1 MFKRKTFNKRTGFT
15 LVELLVVI
23 GVLAILAAIAIPTV
37 AGLIDKSKVTSD
49 TKNANEMTN
58 AIERFTSEYELYY
71 DDVLSG
77 TININDLNATQ
88 NRVHSVTSA
97 TSRNDFSKLETKYYV
112 DRIAVN
118 TNTKYPVNEKTVK
131 KVIESYTKMSSSAFE
146 PKQTDHSFYYSPNI
160 GVVIVAKSG
169 SSVSELYEIAK
180 VDTENYL
187 DTDYKLSTNG
197 DIIEWINLSI
207 NANKESESEWTNL
220 VFATNEQ
227 TLYKALTPVDD
238 SDDDFNF
245 VGGGTG
251 GKGDALFCNHIDIS
265 VTNVKEPTCTEEGYT
280 GDATCNICGT
290 VISRGSI
297 AVTKDH
303 VIELVNVKDANCA
316 GNGYTGD
323 EKCIECKQ
331 IIKHGE
337 VIPSDGHGKTILK
350 DYVAPTCTENGFT
363 GNEVCIT
370 CQGIV
375 KGGEVIFATG
385 HGDTVISNKIEA
397 TCTNNGYTGDTV
409 CSDCNAII
417 ISGSIVPATG
427 HVETNLVNYS
437 QRTCTTDGYTGDEVC
452 AKCDALVKKGE
463 VLTATGHQN
472 VISKDVVEPTCVLD
486 GSLGSTYCNDCNTYI
501 SIGEIIP
508 ATGHRNTELRDK
520 IEPTCSSDG
529 YTGDTVCTD
538 CGAIVV
544 EGEVIASVGHIHTEV
559 QNIINATCTTDGYSG
574 DTVCTDCGIIVFN
587 GEFSPALGHNPT
599 VVNNVAATC
608 TEDGYT
614 GDTICSICN
623 ETLETGDVIYS
634 NGHIGIIYTDAIEA
648 TCTEDGYSGNPYCT
662 VCETDLGEGETIPAT
677 GHNPEI
683 RNVVYATCV
692 KNGYSGDTYCTR
704 CDECL
709 ATGEEVVSN
718 GHEDIVIL
726 NAVTATCTEDGY
738 TGDTYCNNC
747 ETIIEQGSIVTKT
760 GHQSTT
766 LKNRK
771 NPTCT
776 EDGYSGDYVCNKCGE
791 ITQAGSTI
799 AKLGHSGVT
808 LKNETITY
816 TGDQI
821 CSKGCVVVKGNNVA
835 CNMNVVDINN
845 LANNTW
851 EEIAIVAR
859 TGNAKKCA
867 WIGDTTNVT
876 VNGATYPVRAIGI
889 NRDKSAS
896 ITFEFTKPLSTS
908 VPFNSSPTSG
918 TLWSESTLR
927 SYLNSSLY
935 SQLNISNYI
944 ASVER
949 KTAGYTSSS
958 VSTVKTVTTTDK
970 IFILR
975 LEDILGYTKASKY
988 TKVVSGITTPYEYY
1002 QNATYSAPSKKTLS
1016 SPLVVTSGGY
1026 PPNRYLT
1033 TLYPNGSQVM
1043 YVPIQSTTGSYIYPA
1058 FVIGK

>member
-1 MFKRKTFNKRTGFT
+1 MFKRKTFNKRSGFT

-37 AGLIDKSKVTSD
+37 AGLVDKSKSTAD
-49 TKNANEMTN
+49 RKNANEMTN

-77 TININDLNATQ
+77 TVNINDLNTTQ

-97 TSRNDFSKLETKYYV
+97 TSRNDFSKLETQYYV

-118 TNTKYPVNEKTVK
+118 SNTKYPVNEKTVK
-131 KVIESYTKMSSSAFE
+131 KVIESYTKISSSAFE
-146 PKQTDHSFYYSPNI
+146 PKQTDYSFYYSPNI
-160 GVVIVAKSG
+160 GVVIVAKTG
-169 SSVSELYEIAK
+169 SSISDLYEIAN
-180 VDTENYL
+180 VQAENYL
-187 DTDYKLSTNG
+187 DTDYKVSSNG

-207 NANKESESEWTNL
+207 NANKKSESEWTNM
-220 VFATNEQ
+220 VFATNEA
-227 TLYKALTPVDD
+227 TIYKTLTPVDD
-238 SDDDFNF
+238 LNNDFNF

-280 GDATCNICGT
+280 GDATCNVCGT
-290 VISRGSI
+290 VISRGST
-297 AVTKDH
+297 AVMKDH
-303 VIELVNVKDANCA
+303 VTELVNVKDANCA

-323 EKCIECKQ
+323 KKCINCKQ
-331 IIKHGE
+331 IIEKGE
-337 VIPSDGHGKTILK
+337 IIPSDGHGKTTLK

-375 KGGEVIFATG
+375 KGGEIIFAIG
-385 HGDTVISNKIEA
+385 HGESVISNKQEA
-397 TCTNNGYTGDTV
+397 TCTVDGYTGDTV
-409 CSDCNAII
+409 CSVCNAII
-417 ISGSIVPATG
+417 INGSVVPATG
-427 HVETNLVNYS
+427 HVETKIVNYS
-437 QRTCTTDGYTGDEVC
+437 QKTCTTDGYTGDEVC
-452 AKCDALVKKGE
+452 AKCEVLVKKGE
-463 VLTATGHQN
+463 VLNATGHQN
-472 VISKDVVEPTCVLD
+472 VVSKDIIEPTCVLD

-501 SIGEIIP
+501 TVGEIIP

-520 IEPTCSSDG
+520 VEPTCSSNG
-529 YTGDTVCTD
+529 YSGDTVCTD
-538 CGAIVV
+538 CGAIIT
-544 EGEVIASVGHIHTEV
+544 EGETIVSIGHTHTEI
-559 QNIINATCTTDGYSG
+559 QNVIDASCTTDGYSG
-574 DTVCTDCGIIVFN
+574 DTVCTDCGIIIFN

-599 VVNNVAATC
+599 IINNVAATC
-608 TEDGYT
+608 IGNGYT
-614 GDTICSICN
+614 GDTVCSVCD
-623 ETLETGDVIYS
+623 ELLETGDIIYS
-634 NGHIGIIYTDAIEA
+634 NGHTGIVYNGAIEA
-648 TCTEDGYSGNPYCT
+648 TCTTDGFSGSAYCT

-709 ATGEEVVSN
+709 ATGEEIASN
-718 GHEDIVIL
+718 GHEDTVIL
-726 NAVTATCTEDGY
+726 NAITVTCTEDGY

-791 ITQAGSTI
+791 IAQAGSTI

-821 CSKGCVVVKGNNVA
+821 CSKGCVVVQGNKVA
-835 CNMNVVDINN
+835 CNMNVVDRNT
-845 LANNTW
+845 LENNTW

-859 TGNAKKCA
+859 TGNANATA
-867 WIGDTTNVT
+867 WVGQTKTAT
-876 VNGATYPVRAIGI
+876 FNGTKYPVRAIGV
-889 NRDKSAS
+889 NHDKTNS
-896 ITFEFTKPLSTS
+896 ITFEFAVAYNERLIYGSTPSWVTSNVRQKLQTLSQNSDISQYIVPVSRKYATAYASGQYETS
-908 VPFNSSPTSG
+908 
-918 TLWSESTLR
+918 
-927 SYLNSSLY
+927 
-935 SQLNISNYI
+935 
-944 ASVER
+944 
-949 KTAGYTSSS
+949 
-958 VSTVKTVTTTDK
+958 TDRM
-970 IFILR
+970 FILSAPE
-975 LEDILGYTKASKY
+975 LT
-988 TKVVSGITTPYEYY
+988 GITTTYTNYNGTYKYY
-1002 QNATYSAPSKKTLS
+1002 KAVQSGSAQYPASYKAYTLDGLACWKMTSSFYNATNKTYLRC
-1016 SPLVVTSGGY
+1016 VNDSGKITGY
-1026 PPNRYLT
+1026 CVS
-1033 TLYPNGSQVM
+1033 GSTASNKV
-1043 YVPIQSTTGSYIYPA
+1043 YAFPA
-1058 FVIGK
+1058 FVIG